1 MVGAE
6 RGAVQNP
13 LPRVRPPRFALRR
26 RQILPGPLKA
36 LDRRRR
42 RPVWAAGAGMVALS
56 LAATWA
62 IAAQIRTEAD
72 LAPRTAPVA
81 AADPVDVA
89 PSVRIVG
96 AAQAPQTA
104 PAIAPTPPVEP
115 PRAASAADPQP
126 AVLPATGAPTPLA
139 AKPVAA
145 LPAELGSLPVLELD
159 EAVFDAVVSPA
170 SEGTPRLTERTSGRP

>member
-6 RGAVQNP
+6 REAVQNP
-13 LPRVRPPRFALRR
+13 LPRVRPSRFALRR

-81 AADPVDVA
+81 AADAVDVA

-96 AAQAPQTA
+96 AAQTPQTA

-115 PRAASAADPQP
+115 PRAASAAEPQP
-126 AVLPATGAPTPLA
+126 AASATVAPAPLA

-145 LPAELGSLPVLELD
+145 LPAELGALPVLELD
-159 EAVFDAVVSPA
+159 EAVFDAVEPPA
-170 SEGTPRLTERTSGRP
+170 SEGTSRLTDRTSGRP